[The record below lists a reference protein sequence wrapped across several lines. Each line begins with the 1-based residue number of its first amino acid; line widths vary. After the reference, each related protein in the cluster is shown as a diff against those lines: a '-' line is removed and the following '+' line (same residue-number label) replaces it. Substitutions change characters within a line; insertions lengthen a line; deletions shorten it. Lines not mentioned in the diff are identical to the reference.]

1 MIFDATVVVGLDKF
15 LLIVKRNTTLLKILS
30 ALVLLGFVMFPVYAQ
45 EQSEKQIIPT
55 DKGTIDVGFSTIPA
69 HLNPGDQTKFKI
81 DFINKNTM
89 TIQQHIDYRIS
100 VSKGESQVFGIPIT
114 HTAEGSVTI
123 PYEFQEVGNYQVSVQ
138 VEGILF
144 QPLPTE
150 TAVFTISVG
159 GAEKPI
165 SDSQKPKSG
174 CLIATAAFGSEL
186 APQVQL
192 LREYRDNKVMSTLA
206 GSSFLK
212 VFNIVYYSFSPSIA
226 DAERNN
232 LFLQESVRAV
242 VTPFVGI
249 LYVAKIVNFGSNE
262 SSVLASGILVSS
274 LIGAV
279 YFWPA
284 GLAAKSVR
292 DGKRPSVI
300 TSIIIVIAAFATTI
314 ISITTGDSHFIMVTT
329 IVLVLSFV
337 GIGAIFSAWA
347 ISKALGKVNTFL

>member
-1 MIFDATVVVGLDKF
+1 MMVVVDLDKF
-15 LLIVKRNTTLLKILS
+15 LLIVKRKITLLKILS
-30 ALVLLGFVMFPVYAQ
+30 ALVLLVFAMFPVYAQ

-55 DKGTIDVGFSTIPA
+55 DKGTIDVGFSTTPA
-69 HLNPGDQTKFKI
+69 HPNPGDQTKFKI

-100 VSKGESQVFGIPIT
+100 VSKGENQVFGIPIT
-114 HTAEGSVTI
+114 HTAEGAVTI
-123 PYEFQEVGNYQVSVQ
+123 PYEFQEGGKYQISVQ

-144 QPLPTE
+144 QPIPTE
-150 TAVFTISVG
+150 TAVFSISVG
-159 GAEKPI
+159 ASE
-165 SDSQKPKSG
+165 KPKSG

-192 LREYRDNKVMSTLA
+192 LREYRDNMVMTTLA

-212 VFNIVYYSFSPSIA
+212 MFNIVYYSFSPSIA

-232 LFLQESVRAV
+232 LFLQESVRAII
-242 VTPFVGI
+242 TPFLGI
-249 LYVAKIVNFGSNE
+249 LNVAKIVNFGSSE
-262 SSVLASGILVSS
+262 LSVLTSGILGSS

-292 DGKRPSVI
+292 EGKRPSVI

-314 ISITTGDSHFIMVTT
+314 ISITTGDSHFMMATT

-337 GIGAIFSAWA
+337 WIGAIFSASA
-347 ISKALGKVNTFL
+347 ISKALRKVSTFL

>member
-1 MIFDATVVVGLDKF
+1 M
-15 LLIVKRNTTLLKILS
+15 LKILS
-30 ALVLLGFVMFPVYAQ
+30 ALVLLVFAMFPIYAQ

-69 HLNPGDQTKFKI
+69 HPNPGDQTKFKI

-100 VSKGESQVFGIPIT
+100 VSKGENQVFGIPIT
-114 HTAEGSVTI
+114 HTAEGAVTI
-123 PYEFQEVGNYQVSVQ
+123 PYEFQELGQYQISVQ

-144 QPLPTE
+144 QPIPTE
-150 TAVFTISVG
+150 TAVFSISVG
-159 GAEKPI
+159 DTE
-165 SDSQKPKSG
+165 KPKSG

-192 LREYRDNKVMSTLA
+192 LREYRDNTVMTTLV

-212 VFNIVYYSFSPSIA
+212 VFNIVYYSFSSPIA

-232 LFLQESVRAV
+232 PFLQESVRAII
-242 VTPFVGI
+242 TPFVGI
-249 LYVAKIVNFGSNE
+249 LYVAKTVNFGSNE

-279 YFWPA
+279 YFWPM

-314 ISITTGDSHFIMVTT
+314 ISITTGNSHFVMVTT
-329 IVLVLSFV
+329 FVLVLSFV

-347 ISKALGKVNTFL
+347 ISKALVKVNTFL

>member
-1 MIFDATVVVGLDKF
+1 MMIVVDLDKF
-15 LLIVKRNTTLLKILS
+15 LFILKRKITLLKILS
-30 ALVLLGFVMFPVYAQ
+30 ILILLVFAIFPVYAQ

-69 HLNPGDQTKFKI
+69 HPNPGDQTKFKI

-100 VSKGESQVFGIPIT
+100 VSKGENQVFGIPIT
-114 HTAEGSVTI
+114 HTAEGAVTI
-123 PYEFQEVGNYQVSVQ
+123 PYEFQERGKYQVAVQ

-144 QPLPTE
+144 QPIPTE
-150 TAVFTISVG
+150 TAVFSISVG
-159 GAEKPI
+159 E
-165 SDSQKPKSG
+165 SEKPKSG

-192 LREYRDNKVMSTLA
+192 LREYRDNTVMTTLA

-212 VFNIVYYSFSPSIA
+212 VFNIVYYSFSPPIA

-232 LFLQESVRAV
+232 IFLQESVRALI
-242 VTPFVGI
+242 TPFLGI
-249 LYVAKIVNFGSNE
+249 LYVTKIVSFGSNE
-262 SSVLASGILVSS
+262 PSVLASGTLVSS

-292 DGKRPSVI
+292 DGKRTSVI

-314 ISITTGDSHFIMVTT
+314 ISITTGNSHFMMITT
-329 IVLVLSFV
+329 FVLVLSFV

-347 ISKALGKVNTFL
+347 ISKALRKVNTFL